1 MKLFSV
7 FRTFL
12 EKQAFG
18 VCTFLGERLRIS
30 SASIRLFFI
39 YTSCLTFGSPVI
51 LYLILAFLLNIH
63 KHLRKE
69 RSSIWDI

>member
-1 MKLFSV
+1 MKLLTVLRSN
-7 FRTFL
+7 L

-18 VCTFLGERLRIS
+18 VCAFLGERLRIS

>member
-1 MKLFSV
+1 MKLLLLLRSS
-7 FRTFL
+7 L
-12 EKQAFG
+12 ERQAFG
-18 VCTFLGERLRIS
+18 VCSFLGERFRIS

-39 YTSCLTFGSPVI
+39 YTSCLTFGSPVFI
-51 LYLILAFLLNIH
+51 YLALAFLLNIH